1 MPSTRSKKSRRTVSL
16 RRSVNSISLS
26 AASKKRGASHD
37 LSARDEK
44 RMTLSSGNV
53 FADLGFEHPDEE
65 FAKAELVRLIGGRIA
80 AKKLSQRKVA
90 VLLGMHQPDVS
101 RLLNGVTTG
110 YSIGKLTTLLTSL
123 GADVEIQVRFA
134 PRKTHGR
141 LSVLAL

>member
-1 MPSTRSKKSRRTVSL
+1 
-16 RRSVNSISLS
+16 
-26 AASKKRGASHD
+26 
-37 LSARDEK
+37 
-44 RMTLSSGNV
+44 MTLSSGNV